1 MQFID
6 CTSLAMLI
14 YLRDI
19 VLTKE
24 KGYEVLQMY
33 QKYPRV
39 TGQFLRDLIRL
50 AWNIRDHI
58 NNPPT

>member
-1 MQFID
+1 
-6 CTSLAMLI
+6 MLI